1 MNDELFERILIPIA
15 GPDDAEAT
23 ARAVRPHLDPGTT
36 LIVTHVTR
44 GESGETTIKTGRDE
58 FAGATYDTFFDIL
71 YRDDLE
77 FEWLTLEAQEVASA
91 LVDAVGMT
99 EATLVAFTPRDIDSW
114 KRTITGDPGGRLIRD
129 ADVPV
134 MVFPDRRA

>member
-1 MNDELFERILIPIA
+1 M
-15 GPDDAEAT
+15 
-23 ARAVRPHLDPGTT
+23 
-36 LIVTHVTR
+36 THVTP
-44 GESGETTIKTGRDE
+44 GESGETTIKTGRDQ

-77 FEWLTLEAQEVASA
+77 FEWLTLEAQEVATA
-91 LVDAVGMT
+91 LVDAIGMT
-99 EATLVAFTPRDIDSW
+99 EATLVAFTPRDIDGW
-114 KRTITGDPGGRLIRD
+114 KRAITGDPGGRLIQE